1 MGGRDD
7 RVGGSGVNGRVDWW
21 NNLVMGGGGR
31 VRCEEDI
38 GRGVERVWG
47 GVWRGCGE
55 GVGRVWGRCGEGVG
69 RAEGGVGKM
78 WGGLGEG

>member
-1 MGGRDD
+1 MVGGNGWRAVGGRDD

-38 GRGVERVWG
+38 GRGVGRVWEVWG
-47 GVWRGCGE
+47 GVWGGCGKD
-55 GVGRVWGRCGEGVG
+55 VGRVGEV
-69 RAEGGVGKM
+69 
-78 WGGLGEG
+78 

>member
-1 MGGRDD
+1 MVGGNGGRAVGGGDD

-38 GRGVERVWG
+38 GRGV
-47 GVWRGCGE
+47 
-55 GVGRVWGRCGEGVG
+55 GRVKPPFAIPQTDSWIRNGMEY
-69 RAEGGVGKM
+69 M
-78 WGGLGEG
+78 I